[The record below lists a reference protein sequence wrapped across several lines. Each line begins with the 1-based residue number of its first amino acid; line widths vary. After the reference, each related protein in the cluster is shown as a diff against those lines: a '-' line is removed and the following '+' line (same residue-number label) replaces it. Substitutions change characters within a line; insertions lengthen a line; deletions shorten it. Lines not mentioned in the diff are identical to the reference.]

1 MILLGK
7 FSNPRDEQPI
17 RIPPDAKTGKA
28 TIGAQKAAA
37 SDKAARKLSALA
49 KNRKI
54 ILISICS
61 VAAVL
66 LIGIIVSIWYF
77 VGWPTDDGLILNNVM
92 VSGINLGGMTREQAE
107 EALHRATDHTFTQ
120 TDMVVELPDTTLSF
134 SPSRTGA
141 KLDVE
146 AVVDEAYNYGRVGNL
161 KEREAAKEASLTTT
175 HHIPLL
181 NYLNLD
187 LSYIRSELDA
197 YGESFNSTYVPSS
210 VEFDID
216 APILDASDEK
226 FRADAPCQVM
236 TLTVGMPGRHLD
248 IDDVYNK
255 VLDAYSFNT
264 FLVTVGL
271 SEAET
276 LPEAL
281 DLESLYK
288 ECRKDPVNAYLDM
301 ETFEVVPE
309 IYGYDFNLEQA
320 LQQLEQAHYGDTL
333 EVPFRYLL
341 PEVLGDDLSEKLFRD
356 VLGAYETKHS
366 GDENRNNN
374 LRLACATINGL
385 ILAPGDVFDFNTVV
399 GERTAAAGYKAAD
412 AYDGGQTVKT
422 LGGGICQVSSTLYYC
437 TLVADLQIVKRSPH
451 SYVSSYMP
459 MGMDATVSWGGPD
472 FSFKNSTNFPIRI
485 EAKVEGGY
493 VKIQLIGTDEKD
505 YYIVMTNE
513 ILGSQSPDTIYKEYS
528 PGNAEGYRDGQVLT
542 TPYTGYTVKTYKNK
556 YDKET
561 NQLIER
567 EEDRISVYRK
577 RDKVVVKIVLPEE
590 PAVPEEPIV
599 PDDPGGSGEGS
610 GSGSGNGE
618 GSGSGSGNGEG
629 SGSGSG
635 SGEGSGGGG
644 EGSGGS
650 GESE

>member
-1 MILLGK
+1 MGK
-7 FSNPRDEQPI
+7 FSTPQGEEPI
-17 RIPPDAKTGKA
+17 RVPPDAKTGKP

-37 SDKAARKLSALA
+37 SEKSSALA
-49 KNRKI
+49 RNRKI

-61 VAAVL
+61 VTAVL
-66 LIGIIVSIWYF
+66 LIGIIASIWYF

-92 VSGINLGGMTREQAE
+92 VSGINLGGMTRDQAE
-107 EALHRATDHTFTQ
+107 AALHQATDHTFTQ
-120 TDMVVELPDTTLSF
+120 TDMVVELPNTTLHF

-146 AVVDEAYNYGRVGNL
+146 AVVDDAYKYGRMGNY

-187 LSYIRSELDA
+187 LTYIRSELDA
-197 YGESFNSTYVPSS
+197 YGESYNSTYLPSS
-210 VEFDID
+210 VTFDID
-216 APILDASDEK
+216 APVLDASDEHFQK
-226 FRADAPCQVM
+226 DAPCQVM
-236 TLTVGMPGRHLD
+236 TLTIGMPGRRLD
-248 IDDVYNK
+248 IDDVYNR

-264 FLVTVGL
+264 FLVKA
-271 SEAET
+271 EPAEPET
-276 LPEAL
+276 LPEVL
-281 DLESLYK
+281 DLEAMYK
-288 ECRKDPVNAYLDM
+288 EYRKDPVSAYVDM
-301 ETFEVVPE
+301 KTFEVVPE

-320 LQQLEQAHYGDTL
+320 LQQLEQADYGDTI

-341 PEVLGDDLSEKLFRD
+341 PEVYGDELSEKLFRD

-385 ILAPGDVFDFNTVV
+385 VLAPGDVFDFNTVV

-437 TLVADLQIVKRSPH
+437 TLIADLQIVKRSPH

-472 FSFKNSTNFPIRI
+472 FSFKNNTNFPIRI
-485 EAKVEGGY
+485 EAKVEGGF
-493 VKIQLIGTDEKD
+493 VKMQLIGTDEKD
-505 YYIVMTNE
+505 YYIEMEYVV
-513 ILGSQSPDTIYKEYS
+513 LGSQSPDTIYKEYA
-528 PGNAEGYRDGQVLT
+528 PNNAEGYRDGQVIT
-542 TPYTGYTVKTYKNK
+542 SPYTGYTVRTYKNK
-556 YDKET
+556 YNKET
-561 NQLIER
+561 KELIVR
-567 EEDRISVYRK
+567 EEDQVSVYRK
-577 RDKVVVKIVLPEE
+577 RDKVVVKIVTPTEPPAEE
-590 PAVPEEPIV
+590 PAVPEAPA
-599 PDDPGGSGEGS
+599 
-610 GSGSGNGE
+610 
-618 GSGSGSGNGEG
+618 
-629 SGSGSG
+629 G

-644 EGSGGS
+644 EGSGGGGEGS
-650 GESE
+650 GGGEGE